1 MNILRRSFLSL
12 PGFLAAAPLFA
23 ADSYL
28 RNDADRAAFLRW
40 FTFLAEAQFFTPPA
54 QRAAEVIDCSSL
66 LRYAYREALRRHDS
80 AWAARCNLPLVPAI
94 PSVAQYN
101 YPRTPTGPRLFYTG
115 RGAYAEFADAGTLC
129 RYNSRLIDRELAAAQ
144 PGDLLFY
151 RHAANRAAFH
161 SMIVLGR
168 SQFAP
173 SSERYVVYDT
183 GPDGESGGEIKRLSF
198 EELLH
203 FPEPRWQPI
212 VRNPSFLGVYR
223 WAIIDGNPIS

>member
-1 MNILRRSFLSL
+1 
-12 PGFLAAAPLFA
+12 
-23 ADSYL
+23 
-28 RNDADRAAFLRW
+28 
-40 FTFLAEAQFFTPPA
+40 
-54 QRAAEVIDCSSL
+54 
-66 LRYAYREALRRHDS
+66 
-80 AWAARCNLPLVPAI
+80 
-94 PSVAQYN
+94 
-101 YPRTPTGPRLFYTG
+101 
-115 RGAYAEFADAGTLC
+115 
-129 RYNSRLIDRELAAAQ
+129 
-144 PGDLLFY
+144 
-151 RHAANRAAFH
+151 
-161 SMIVLGR
+161 MIVLGR